1 MGGVMMGGR
10 HRGGCNL
17 GGIQLGGVL
26 MGGKDYRCK
35 QWVPVSQARVAKG
48 KSRYPGSRLEAWN
61 NFLSSWMQQNGY
73 PGSYRKQ
80 AMSEA
85 SPEWQ
90 AMSEAEKDSW
100 AGVAPV
106 RGPASGKRKVG
117 RR

>member
-1 MGGVMMGGR
+1 MMGGR

-35 QWVPVSQARVAKG
+35 EWVPVSQARVAKG
-48 KSRYPGSRLEAWN
+48 KANYPGSGLQAWN
-61 NFLSSWMQQNGY
+61 NFLSSWMQQNDY
-73 PGSYRKQ
+73 PPSMRKE
-80 AMSEA
+80 AMSQA
-85 SPEWQ
+85 SPEWHSLSPQ
-90 AMSEAEKDSW
+90 EKKSW
-100 AGVAPV
+100 AGTAPV